1 MSQEHRARIE
11 RTSYQTFL
19 NTTEITVSIPGEHDL
34 TRGEIIVLTTP
45 EGGKK

>member
-34 TRGEIIVLTTP
+34 ARGEIIVLTVS
-45 EGGKK
+45 EGKK

>member
-19 NTTEITVSIPGEHDL
+19 NTTEITISIPGEHDL
-34 TRGEIIVLTTP
+34 TRGEIVVLTTN
-45 EGGKK
+45 EGKK